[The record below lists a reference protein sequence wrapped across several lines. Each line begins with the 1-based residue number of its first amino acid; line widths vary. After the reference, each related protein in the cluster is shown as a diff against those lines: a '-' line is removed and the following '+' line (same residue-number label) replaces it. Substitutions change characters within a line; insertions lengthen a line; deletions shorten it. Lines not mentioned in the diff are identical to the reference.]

1 MPGTKKLVIVES
13 PTKMKSIAAYL
24 GDGYEVLSSVGHIRD
39 LIEPKNLPAELKKG
53 TLGRFS
59 VDVENGFEPYY
70 VVSDAKKKTVSDLK
84 RALKN
89 ANELLLATDEDR
101 EGEAI
106 AWHLLQVLQ
115 PKVPV
120 KRMVFH
126 EITKDAI
133 LAAKDNT
140 RDLDTALVDAQ
151 ETRRIL
157 DRIYGYEISP
167 VLWRKV
173 GPGLSAGRVQS
184 AATRLVVDREKERLA
199 FVSAGYWD
207 LLARLAA
214 TAGVDALGF
223 DAKLVRLGGER
234 IATGGDF
241 DDSGLLKPKVSAVT
255 LDEAAAIALTT
266 ALQQPKVPFTV
277 TKVASK
283 PYRRSP
289 AAPFTTSTL
298 QQEAAR
304 KLRFTARQ
312 TMSVAQSLYENGY
325 ITYMR
330 TDSPGLGQ
338 QALSAAR
345 TQAAALYGPETVP
358 DAPRVY
364 KGKSKN
370 AQEAHEAIR
379 PSGDTFRTPASLAS
393 SLRGNDFK
401 LYDLIWK
408 RTVASQMKDATGS
421 TASVTIAAGPTGA
434 ATHPLATDALAE
446 FSASGTVITFRGFM
460 LAYEESK
467 DEERNAPTDATESKL
482 PPLEEGQKL
491 VLAAIEAKGHET
503 SPAARYTEAS
513 LVKKLEELGI
523 GRPSTY
529 ASIISTI
536 TERGYVTPRGQSL
549 VPNWIAFSVVRLLE
563 EYFGD
568 LVEYD
573 FTAEMEDDLDRIA
586 GGEADRLDWLTSFY
600 FGSDKHRGLRQVIDN
615 LGEIDARTINSVVI
629 DDEITLRIGKYGPYL
644 EVAVPGAAPDAPPR
658 RVNIPPELAPDELTA
673 AKARELIEA
682 PVSVDRVIGVNPET
696 GKEIVA
702 KDGRFGPY
710 VTELAP
716 APVVDPAVAAAT
728 AAAAALAALPVETVD
743 PKTGEV
749 TITKPKRKP
758 AAKKVAP
765 ADKPR
770 TASLFKSM
778 DLGSIDLETALRLLA
793 LPRIVGVDPESSA
806 EITAQNGKFGPY
818 LKKGIDTRS
827 LTSEDQIFDIDLPG
841 AIELYAQPKYGAR
854 RASSALKEF
863 EAPDP
868 ESGKAIKIKDGRF
881 GAYVTDG
888 VTNATIPK
896 AESVEEIDFDRAVE
910 LLSDKRAK
918 GPAAPRAKKA
928 APKKAAPKKAA
939 AKKPAAKAA
948 AKAAAKPAVRKV
960 PTAAAKAATAKKA
973 AATRAATKAA
983 KEAALGAAS
992 GDSATVAAKKPT
1004 ATKKPAA
1011 AKPAAAAE

>member
-1 MPGTKKLVIVES
+1 VPGTKKLVIVES

-39 LIEPKNLPAELKKG
+39 LIEPKNLPPELKKG
-53 TLGRFS
+53 ALGRFS

-214 TAGVDALGF
+214 SASETDQAF
-223 DAKLVRLGGER
+223 DAKLVRLNGER

-241 DDSGLLKPKVSAVT
+241 DDSGALKPTVKAVT
-255 LDEAAAIALTT
+255 LDASAAHALTT
-266 ALQQPKVPFTV
+266 ALQSPGVKLEV
-277 TKVASK
+277 TKVTSK

-330 TDSPGLGQ
+330 TDSPSLGQ
-338 QALSAAR
+338 QALTAAR
-345 TQAAALYGPETVP
+345 TQAAALYGAETVP
-358 DAPRVY
+358 DVPRAY

-408 RTVASQMKDATGS
+408 RTIASQMKDATGS
-421 TASVTIAAGPTGA
+421 TASVTIAAGPTGTSEHA
-434 ATHPLATDALAE
+434 SASGVLAE

-467 DEERNAPTDATESKL
+467 DEERNASTDATESKL
-482 PPLEEGQKL
+482 PSLEEGQKL
-491 VLAAIEAKGHET
+491 SLLELEAKGHET
-503 SPAARYTEAS
+503 TPAARYTEAS

-523 GRPSTY
+523 GRPSTF

-563 EYFGD
+563 EFFGD

-586 GGEADRLDWLTSFY
+586 GGEANRLDWLNSFY

-615 LGEIDARTINSVVI
+615 LGEIDPRVINSVTI
-629 DDEITLRIGKYGPYL
+629 SDDITLRIGKYGPYL
-644 EVAVPGAAPDAPPR
+644 EVIDPDAEADAPPR

-673 AKARELIEA
+673 TKARELIDA
-682 PVSVDRVIGVNPET
+682 PVVTDRVIGLNPEN

-716 APVVDPAVAAAT
+716 APAEPVVPVIVAAPTETIDPA
-728 AAAAALAALPVETVD
+728 
-743 PKTGEV
+743 TGEV
-749 TITKPKRKP
+749 TVSKPKRKP
-758 AAKKVAP
+758 AVKKVAA

-770 TASLFKSM
+770 TASIFKSM
-778 DLGSIDLETALRLLA
+778 DLATVDLETALRLLA
-793 LPRIVGVDPESSA
+793 LPRTVGLDPETGT
-806 EITAQNGKFGPY
+806 EILAQNGKFGPY

-896 AESVEEIDFDRAVE
+896 SEDIEEIDFERAVQ
-910 LLSDKRAK
+910 LLADKRAK
-918 GPAAPRAKKA
+918 GPAAPRKKAPVKKA
-928 APKKAAPKKAA
+928 AV
-939 AKKPAAKAA
+939 KKPAVK
-948 AKAAAKPAVRKV
+948 KPAVRKV

-973 AATRAATKAA
+973 AATRAANAAAKAA
-983 KEAALGAAS
+983 LAGTPVAPVKKAA
-992 GDSATVAAKKPT
+992 V
-1004 ATKKPAA
+1004 KKPAA
-1011 AKPAAAAE
+1011 KKAPVKKPASSAADSASTTTIAP